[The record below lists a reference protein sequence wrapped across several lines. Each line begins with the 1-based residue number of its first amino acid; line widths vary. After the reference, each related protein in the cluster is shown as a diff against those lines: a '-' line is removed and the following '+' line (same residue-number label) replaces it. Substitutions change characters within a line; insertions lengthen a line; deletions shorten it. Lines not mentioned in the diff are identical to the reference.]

1 MPQYFKALATV
12 IAWIL
17 FLGGCFGLI
26 SRTIVW
32 FANTGFTGT
41 GEEMARLALQY
52 VFIAI
57 WFIGAVVVIKL
68 RKTLD

>member
-1 MPQYFKALATV
+1 MPKILKTLV
-12 IAWIL
+12 TIIAWIL

-32 FANTGFTGT
+32 FGVVGFTGT
-41 GEEMARLALQY
+41 GDAMAQLALQY

-68 RKTLD
+68 RQKLE